1 LIQVGTGVG
10 GFRWVSRLTAM
21 LFGVASAL
29 TLDEFA
35 LSFYIPRTSTESGK
49 DG

>member
-1 LIQVGTGVG
+1 
-10 GFRWVSRLTAM
+10 M

-35 LSFYIPRTSTESGK
+35 LSLYMPRTSTGSGE